1 MERQIL
7 AWIRRRGG
15 QIREQQLS
23 NMQADLC
30 RNVPRGQIQV
40 CSTKISTTMAAMAAA
55 GKLIKTELTLGL
67 GFSYSVPL
75 AKK

>member
-1 MERQIL
+1 MEQQIL
-7 AWIRRRGG
+7 AWIKRRGG
-15 QIREQQLS
+15 QIREQHLS

-40 CSTKISTTMAAMAAA
+40 CNAKISKTMLAMAAA
-55 GKLIKTELTLGL
+55 GKLIKTELTTGP